1 MVITQIGYALYI
13 IALIRYTK
21 IRYFVFIVLGNII
34 MIGIIL
40 VSFIGAVSTIS
51 SSVWNQLSSAYVAM
65 LVILAAIF
73 FGANTS

>member
-1 MVITQIGYALYI
+1 MVITQIGYTLYI

-21 IRYFVFIVLGNII
+21 IRYFVFIVLGNVI

-51 SSVWNQLSSAYVAM
+51 SGVWNQLSSAYVAM